1 MALYLDTTFQAGKA
15 AIASPRVCI
24 KSETFDAA
32 LLLLPLVTGLA
43 AASVV
48 LTRPGLFAVLLVA
61 DTLPTL
67 DQAERYLIAR
77 ALERFRNDKEQ
88 AARALGLTVRT
99 LYRRIKKFGLV

>member
-1 MALYLDTTFQAGKA
+1 
-15 AIASPRVCI
+15 
-24 KSETFDAA
+24 
-32 LLLLPLVTGLA
+32 
-43 AASVV
+43 VV
-48 LTRPGLFAVLLVA
+48 V

-67 DQAERYLIAR
+67 DQAERDLIAR